1 VSGQD
6 VSPLRCLVAT
16 VALGRASVRDDVT
29 QVAIYEVEAAGFQV
43 VRSVTVNREKE
54 FIVQLLSNVATG
66 NEADASILIGGD
78 GIGPR
83 DYACEAVDE
92 LTDHRIEGFGEE
104 YRRVLREGDDGSL
117 VTAVLTRA
125 SAGVYGQCVVIALP
139 RQAASVLRR
148 AMQELVV
155 PLLPQAVRIA
165 TGIGREQASR

>member
-1 VSGQD
+1 MSGPD
-6 VSPLRCLVAT
+6 VGPLRCLVGT
-16 VALGRASVRDDVT
+16 IALGRASVRDDVT
-29 QVAIYEVEAAGFQV
+29 QVAIDEVQATGFQV

-66 NEADASILIGGD
+66 NEADAIILIGGA

-92 LTDHRIEGFGEE
+92 LADRRIEGFGEE
-104 YRRVLREGDDGSL
+104 YRRVLREGDGSL

-125 SAGVYGQCVVIALP
+125 SAGVYGQCVVMALP

-148 AMQELVV
+148 AMQKVV
-155 PLLPQAVRIA
+155 LPMLPAAVQIA
-165 TGIGREQASR
+165 TGMGRQQASR